1 MGVIFTP
8 PRPRPTP
15 CALYTFRSPP
25 PQNTHTTSPSPA
37 SSPTSA
43 LLNILLLSSDLFAAI
58 FDVMTNGVKLT
69 TYFYVAFA
77 CIVIGIVLYEAGPSP
92 ADQDHAGGAGG
103 GTPSAIEFHSR
114 ERRAA
119 GNTAA
124 PAAVVVLSSSSTTEH
139 AGNLSKDDDAEFT

>member
-1 MGVIFTP
+1 MPYTHVSFP
-8 PRPRPTP
+8 P
-15 CALYTFRSPP
+15 SE
-25 PQNTHTTSPSPA
+25 NTHTTFTPA
-37 SSPTSA
+37 SPPTSA

-69 TYFYVAFA
+69 AYFYVAFA

-92 ADQDHAGGAGG
+92 ADQDHAGGGG
-103 GTPSAIEFHSR
+103 GTPMAIEFHSR
-114 ERRAA
+114 ERKAA

-124 PAAVVVLSSSSTTEH
+124 SAAAVVLSSSSTTEH